1 MQRSQTALAFAIQ
14 LFFLEVLQVSHLPD
28 KLPYKNPWSFS
39 HSLLPQLRAESE
51 VKNFMSIKKSVLSI
65 LLTSFPWHPFSEKQH
80 SWKYLAA
87 SMSQQVSICLFSGRD
102 FVPATEFSNK
112 CQCCSQSSRNSAQ
125 KTNGEG
131 KHNSFFLI
139 ANLYRTLRSTGWWHS
154 DLDNE
159 HDIFI
164 VILSSLNVSTP
175 VTIHQCT
182 RRGSSL
188 PFLHISFIP
197 VWLHLR

>member
-1 MQRSQTALAFAIQ
+1 MVFLTFTPASAQSRIYQKSRISWASRSQYYPYC
-14 LFFLEVLQVSHLPD
+14 SHLFHD
-28 KLPYKNPWSFS
+28 THFLQNVC
-39 HSLLPQLRAESE
+39 LRR
-51 VKNFMSIKKSVLSI
+51 
-65 LLTSFPWHPFSEKQH
+65 SEKQH